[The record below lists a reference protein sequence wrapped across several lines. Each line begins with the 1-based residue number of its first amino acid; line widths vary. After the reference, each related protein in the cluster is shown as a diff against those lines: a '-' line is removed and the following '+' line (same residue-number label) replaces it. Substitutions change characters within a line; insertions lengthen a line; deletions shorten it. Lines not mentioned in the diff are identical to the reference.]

1 MYKVFRKGQKVW
13 VDFGCEWLK
22 GVVREEFTDGTY
34 LVRIR
39 WLGLSREGAA
49 SLELRSGRWAKNE

>member
-1 MYKVFRKGQKVW
+1 MYRVFKKGQKVW
-13 VDFGCEWLK
+13 VCFGYEWLK

-39 WLGLSREGAA
+39 WFGLSRERAS
-49 SLELRSGRWAKNE
+49 SLELRSGRWKK